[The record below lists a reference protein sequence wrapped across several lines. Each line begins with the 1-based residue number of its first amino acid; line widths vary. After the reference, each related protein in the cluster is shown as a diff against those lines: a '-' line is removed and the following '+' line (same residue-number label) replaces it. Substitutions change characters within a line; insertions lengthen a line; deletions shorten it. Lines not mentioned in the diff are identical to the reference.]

1 MSHHQHPP
9 ERREPRRRRTHSSQA
24 GSSSQSV
31 SRRWTFNPDGTQ
43 AKLTEGVVQEY
54 FSCYRGLTWVKLRG
68 YLENKWPGWNF
79 TETKIRD
86 YWVFDAPG
94 HLTEE
99 DRSNIAA
106 MRDANRQRR
115 PSVSDSE

>member
-43 AKLTEGVVQEY
+43 AITEGVVQEY
-54 FSCYRGLTWVKLRG
+54 FSCYRGLSWVKLRG